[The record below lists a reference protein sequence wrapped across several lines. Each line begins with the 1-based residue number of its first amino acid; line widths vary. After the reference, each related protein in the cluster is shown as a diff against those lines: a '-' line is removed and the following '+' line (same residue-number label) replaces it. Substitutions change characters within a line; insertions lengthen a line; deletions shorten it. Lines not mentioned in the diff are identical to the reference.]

1 MDDFI
6 KILIWVIIIIIFF
19 GSIFKKKNKGNQKEP
34 QSPQRNGD
42 SVPNIPTRTGPQLKK
57 VENKDEIDSYNDMLS
72 EIENLFK
79 KDNESGRAM
88 SESTPM
94 EDSPKAKT
102 SDKTKIQTHEAQK
115 MTTQY
120 DPQWHKETASEHT
133 LITDWGKEEK
143 VLEKKATVDFNIEK
157 KAKKFEELMNKENE
171 PIGIFKHTI
180 KEKLNHPATLKDY
193 ILMSEI
199 IGKPKAKPRWFK
211 RNIS

>member
-1 MDDFI
+1 MEDFI
-6 KILIWVIIIIIFF
+6 KILIWVIIIISFF
-19 GSIFKKKNKGNQKEP
+19 SSILKKKNKGNQKES
-34 QSPQRNGD
+34 QSPQGHRNNL
-42 SVPNIPTRTGPQLKK
+42 PNTQIRVEPQPDK
-57 VENKDEIDSYNDMLS
+57 VESKEEIDSYNDMLS

-79 KDNESGRAM
+79 KGNESGRVM
-88 SESTPM
+88 SESTPV
-94 EDSPKAKT
+94 ENPSKAKT

-143 VLEKKATVDFNIEK
+143 VLEKKASADFNIEN
-157 KAKKFEELMNKENE
+157 KANKFEEMMNQKPE

-199 IGKPKAKPRWFK
+199 IGKPKAKR
-211 RNIS
+211 R